1 MNLND
6 VKNAIQKK
14 VGHEHIVFS
23 RTVPEGI
30 EVGINKPDGSGPLC
44 SLLPIDDERYPAFVD
59 FMARQFLKLYPK

>member
-1 MNLND
+1 MDLND

-14 VGHEHIVFS
+14 VGYEYIVIS

-30 EVGINKPDGSGPLC
+30 EVGINKPDGSGSLY
-44 SLLPIDDERYPAFVD
+44 SLLPIDDERYPAFAD